1 MQLKQW
7 RKKNKFSRLKFA
19 KKVGCCIATIQ
30 NYEEGKTKPKGS
42 LLKAI
47 LKLTKNEVEF

>member
-1 MQLKQW
+1 MKLKQW
-7 RKKNKFSRLKFA
+7 RKQNKLSRAKFA

-30 NYEEGKTKPKGS
+30 NYEEGKTKPTGAI
-42 LLKAI
+42 LKAI

>member
-1 MQLKQW
+1 MKLKEW
-7 RKKNKFSRLKFA
+7 RKKNKFSRKKFA
-19 KKVGCCIATIQ
+19 NKVGCCIATIQ